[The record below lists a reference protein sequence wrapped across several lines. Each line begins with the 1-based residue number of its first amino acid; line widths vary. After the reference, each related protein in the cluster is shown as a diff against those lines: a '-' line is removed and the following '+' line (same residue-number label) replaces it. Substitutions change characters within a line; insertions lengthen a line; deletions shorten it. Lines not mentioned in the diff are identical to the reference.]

1 MTSTVSSEPAQA
13 ERKRPHFGTVVLRRP
28 SFGGLVGALVFFWF
42 SLPPSLLPRWWVMQA
57 VITGLGVAIG
67 YLIGTTVGRV
77 TRSLVGLTS
86 LSPMSPAVRRV
97 AWIALGVAF
106 VAAAI
111 IGLGRW
117 VPVQNASRDLVG
129 LEHVGWFTLVPM
141 VLLSVVIFMIA
152 FLLGRITFYLVK
164 RAEFFAQRFMPRW
177 LAWVVTVVLF
187 ALIVGVLS
195 VDVIGKGMVNWA
207 DARFGAADS
216 GTPPDVTQPMSP
228 LVSGSPESIVA
239 WDSLGYEGRNFVAGA
254 PSLEAIESF
263 TGSGTATEPIRVYA
277 GLDSALSLE
286 AAAALVVDELDRTGA
301 ANRAVVVSVTTTG
314 TGWVDPDAARAL
326 ELMHAGD
333 TAIAAMQYSFLP
345 SWIQFLVG
353 TELAGEAG
361 VAINT
366 AVIDWWEALPEP
378 RPQLI
383 LFGESLGSLGLET
396 AMAAPNVD
404 ASLANL
410 TQASGALMTGPT
422 ASNPIWQ
429 EILTAREDDSPV
441 WRPLYDA
448 GTTVRVANLPEDP
461 ERVGSGQWEKPRA
474 LYFHHPS
481 DPVGY
486 WDLATMWSRPEW
498 VNDPVGYDVSPDVG
512 WFPILT
518 WGQVSAD
525 LMAGFSAGPGFG
537 HNYSIDF
544 VSGWAAVVPPSG
556 WSEADTQALEEHLR
570 PGIDAESSE

>member
-1 MTSTVSSEPAQA
+1 ML
-13 ERKRPHFGTVVLRRP
+13 HRP

-57 VITGLGVAIG
+57 VITGLGTAIG
-67 YLIGTTVGRV
+67 YLIGTIIGRV
-77 TRSLVGLTS
+77 ARSLAELTS
-86 LSPMSPAVRRV
+86 VGPVPAAARRA
-97 AWIALGVAF
+97 AWISLGVASL
-106 VAAAI
+106 AAI
-111 IGLGRW
+111 VVGLGRW
-117 VPVQNASRDLVG
+117 VPVQNESRDLVA

-141 VLLSVVIFMIA
+141 VLLAVAIFLIV

-177 LAWVVTVVLF
+177 LAWVVTIVVLV
-187 ALIVGVLS
+187 LVVGVLS
-195 VDVIGKGMVNWA
+195 VDVVGKGLVSFADERFGTA
-207 DARFGAADS
+207 DA
-216 GTPPDVTQPMSP
+216 GTPPGVSQPMSP
-228 LVSGSPESIVA
+228 LVSGSPESVVA

-254 PSLEAIESF
+254 PAIEEIESF
-263 TGSGTATEPIRVYA
+263 SGPNTATEPIRVYA
-277 GLDSALSLE
+277 GLDSASSLE
-286 AAAALVVDELDRTGA
+286 TAAALVVDELERTGA
-301 ANRAVVVSVTTTG
+301 SDRAVVVSVTTTG
-314 TGWVDPDAARAL
+314 TGWVDPDAARSI

-333 TAIAAMQYSFLP
+333 TAIAAIQYSFLP

-366 AVIDWWEALPEP
+366 AVVDWWEGLPKP
-378 RPQLI
+378 RPRLI

-396 AMAAPNVD
+396 AMATPDLD

-429 EILTAREDDSPV
+429 EILAARDDDSPV
-441 WRPLYDA
+441 WRPVYDA
-448 GTTVRVANLPEDP
+448 GETVRIANLPEDP
-461 ERVGSGQWEKPRA
+461 SRVSPGPWEEPRA

-486 WDLATMWSRPEW
+486 WDLSTLWSRPEW
-498 VNDPVGYDVSPDVG
+498 VNDPVGYDVSPKVG

-544 VSGWAAVVPPSG
+544 VSGWASVVPPEG
-556 WSEADTQALEEHLR
+556 WSEADTRELEEYLTA
-570 PGIDAESSE
+570 GIEAESSE